1 MRINSPLYF
10 HFHTFQTKLVSP
22 ELPNSR
28 KIALRIR
35 ERLKNEV
42 RAAKKVD
49 FIVRISHFLNILP
62 QMMTHFSLK
71 IPK

>member
-1 MRINSPLYF
+1 MRINSPLYSS
-10 HFHTFQTKLVSP
+10 FHTFQTKLVSP
-22 ELPNSR
+22 ELGNSR

-35 ERLKNEV
+35 ERLKNEA

-49 FIVRISHFLNILP
+49 FIVRISHFLSILP